1 MAWCEEQH
9 ELSWLAGGQGDM
21 GLGRGD
27 PLVMFPCSCLVHP
40 EPGVTVGAGP
50 RQHLSPL
57 RGGHGWGRCHRC
69 DLAAVKETPV
79 CVSPT
84 LESSLSY
91 PSTWVISPW
100 RGVVSGERRAAREG
114 LGRGTSPRQR

>member
-1 MAWCEEQH
+1 
-9 ELSWLAGGQGDM
+9 M

-27 PLVMFPCSCLVHP
+27 PPVMFPCSCLVHP

-57 RGGHGWGRCHRC
+57 RGGRGWGRCRRC
-69 DLAAVKETPV
+69 DLAAEKETPV

-84 LESSLSY
+84 PDSPPSATPSPGSSFPGVGWS
-91 PSTWVISPW
+91 
-100 RGVVSGERRAAREG
+100 RGKEELPGRGWQV
-114 LGRGTSPRQR
+114 LGMGTSPRQR